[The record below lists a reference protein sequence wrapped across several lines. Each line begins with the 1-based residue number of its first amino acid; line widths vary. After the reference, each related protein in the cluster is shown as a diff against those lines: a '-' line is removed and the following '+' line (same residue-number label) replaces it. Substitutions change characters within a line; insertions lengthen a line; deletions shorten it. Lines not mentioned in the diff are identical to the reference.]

1 MQRRRPRRNGQANV
15 KTRVGIAASALVLA
29 GGAAAVV
36 IASHGSTPSAAQS
49 ASYNFSYGG
58 HQPSAMAE
66 WGMLNSAVSDWG
78 RARQSSMSQL
88 AGSMGQQT
96 FGQTTEHGKTLD
108 EQRGMVVFA
117 SKHFLIL
124 QSKNGSLH
132 LWLLSGKTQFANVAT
147 STTGTTAM
155 TGSSSVAQQ
164 AVDNGYMNPLV
175 DLFAGSM
182 STADRMLTP
191 STRPQT
197 VSVQVAGTDLTVT
210 VTITEN
216 TAKVNQTG
224 TMPATG
230 TSVTDPTT
238 STMSTWST
246 AGSATSLAR
255 GDTALVVG
263 TRSHGLLHAEV
274 VLYTPLSTTGT
285 GTTPTASP
293 SATPSVSPS
302 ITPTAT
308 VSPTVSAT
316 PTASATATPTS
327 PSGFSW

>member
-36 IASHGSTPSAAQS
+36 IASHGSTPSAAQP
-49 ASYNFSYGG
+49 ASYDFSDGG
-58 HQPSAMAE
+58 HQPSAAAE

-78 RARQSSMSQL
+78 RARQTSLKQL

-108 EQRGMVVFA
+108 EQRGIVVFA
-117 SKHFLIL
+117 SRQFLIL

-155 TGSSSVAQQ
+155 TGSSSVSQQ
-164 AVDNGYMNPLV
+164 AVDDGNMNPLV
-175 DLFAGSM
+175 DLLAGNM

-191 STRPQT
+191 SSQSQT
-197 VSVQVAGTDLTVT
+197 VTVPVPGTNLTVT
-210 VTITEN
+210 VTIKEN
-216 TAKVNQTG
+216 TAKVSQTG

-230 TSVTDPTT
+230 TSATDPTT
-238 STMSTWST
+238 STMSTWCT
-246 AGSATSLAR
+246 AGTGTTLAR

-293 SATPSVSPS
+293 SVSPS
-302 ITPTAT
+302 ASPSATPTVT
-308 VSPTVSAT
+308 VSPT
-316 PTASATATPTS
+316 PTAS
-327 PSGFSW
+327 SGFPW